1 MFCVIPSM
9 RHTSLVNFDAN
20 RGSRSLMILLGSPK
34 HLNTWVTKTAT
45 VSSDVMASLHG
56 INSAALVQSWSVTVK
71 MESYPWEGG
80 NFVMKST
87 AMTSNGVA
95 SGFGKIGCNGAL
107 VGLVFTLHRWHSAQ
121 PFTYC
126 RASCRNP
133 GHQ

>member
-20 RGSRSLMILLGSPK
+20 QGSRSLMILLGSPK
-34 HLNTWVTKTAT
+34 RLNTWVTKTT
-45 VSSDVMASLHG
+45 VVSSDVMASLHG

-107 VGLVFTLHRWHSAQ
+107 VGLVFTLHL
-121 PFTYC
+121 
-126 RASCRNP
+126 
-133 GHQ
+133 